1 MIDQNNPYTILERG
15 MKTKFLVLLT
25 VLAMIAIPLAG
36 CATTPAATPEAT
48 EAVAEEVVATEAP
61 AEANEAP
68 AAPTEAAAKYKI
80 GILAPAVTHGWVAA
94 VAYNAEQRCKELADQ
109 VEYKLY
115 TSSNA
120 EEMTTQL
127 DDLLTWGAQAI
138 VAFPQ
143 WEGMEVPIQAA
154 IDKGVTVVNFDIEI
168 NAKGVYRVAG
178 DNEDMGV
185 QGAKYIVDKIGTE
198 GTVVMLEVPTSGSV
212 SELRKKGYV
221 DTMAEIAPNMKTIT
235 YATKFTRED
244 GLKDFADILTSN
256 PKIDA
261 VYSMD
266 DETSIGVL
274 QAIREANRTDIK
286 VLTGGGGMQEYFNMM
301 PANEDIW
308 LESATYSPAMVRDAV
323 DMAVAIL
330 SGETVEPVKIIPT
343 TIVDRDNYKNFL
355 DPNSP
360 Y

>member
-1 MIDQNNPYTILERG
+1 
-15 MKTKFLVLLT
+15 MKKVLIVLVA
-25 VLAMIAIPLAG
+25 VLMASLSLIG
-36 CATTPAATPEAT
+36 CASTATPTAAPAT
-48 EAVAEEVVATEAP
+48 EAATIVAATEA
-61 AEANEAP
+61 ATTAP
-68 AAPTEAAAKYKI
+68 VAAAKYKI

-94 VAYNAEQRCKELADQ
+94 VAYNAEQRCKELSDK

-127 DDLLTWGAQAI
+127 DDLETWGAQAI

-154 IDKGVTVVNFDIEI
+154 IDKGITVVNFDIAIE
-168 NAKGVYRVAG
+168 ATGVYRVSG
-178 DNEDMGV
+178 DNEGMGV
-185 QGAKYIVDKIGTE
+185 EGAKYIVNKIGTE
-198 GTVVMLEVPTSGSV
+198 GTVVVLDVPTSGSV
-212 SELRKKGYV
+212 AELRKKGF
-221 DTMAEIAPNMKTIT
+221 TETIATIAPKMKILT

-274 QAIREANRTDIK
+274 QAIKEANRTDIK
-286 VLTGGGGMQEYFNMM
+286 VVTGGGGMQEYFNMM
-301 PANEDIW
+301 PANTDIW

-323 DMAVAIL
+323 DEAVAIL
-330 SGETVEPVKIIPT
+330 SGEKVDAVKILPT
-343 TIVDRDNYKNFL
+343 NIVDRDTYKQYL
-355 DPNSP
+355 DANSP